1 MLRRM
6 KLATVVCAF
15 SFLMT
20 ACERQK
26 ISDITSDPGRFQNKE
41 VTVAGKVTSVS
52 VGALGMGFYQIDDGT
67 GKLYVI
73 SEHHG
78 APAAGAS
85 VGVKGTILPTFTFLG
100 KNYATVLKESERRAA
115 HAD

>member
-1 MLRRM
+1 MLRRI
-6 KLATVVCAF
+6 KLATVACVF

-20 ACERQK
+20 ACQHEK
-26 ISDITSDPGRFQNKE
+26 ISDITSDPGRYQNKE
-41 VTVAGKVTSVS
+41 VTVAGKVTNVS

-67 GKLYVI
+67 GKIYVV

-78 APAAGAS
+78 APVAGAH

-100 KNYATVLKESERRAA
+100 KNYATVLKESDRRAG
-115 HAD
+115 HTD